1 MILMEDIDPKWKTRR
16 MNYLFAR
23 KTYLQWPGPD
33 VHKQKHFWRALK
45 KSLQPPRRIRYREND
60 PDFLLDMPD
69 LHPGPTTVYGTM

>member
-1 MILMEDIDPKWKTRR
+1 MILLEDIDPQLRSPT

-45 KSLQPPRRIRYREND
+45 KSLKPPRRVRYREDD

-69 LHPGPTTVYGTM
+69 LNSGQM